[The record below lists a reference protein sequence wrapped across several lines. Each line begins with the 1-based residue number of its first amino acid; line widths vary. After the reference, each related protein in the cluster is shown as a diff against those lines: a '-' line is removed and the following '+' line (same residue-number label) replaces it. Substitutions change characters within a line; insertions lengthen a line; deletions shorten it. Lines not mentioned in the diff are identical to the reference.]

1 MEAHLRSELNG
12 LGLYSSLDQHNRYEF
27 SGHAFSFEDWFQ
39 HWAESPQTIERCG
52 QFSFTSTPKEFRE
65 RLDLLRCALARPGP
79 VQSVCIRDART
90 FAVAYVPELL
100 KAGAR
105 LRGGTRRKDRFR
117 RADSERA
124 GLPQSKQSE
133 AVVRSP

>member
-65 RLDLLRCALARPGP
+65 RLDLLRCALARRRVLFNRG
-79 VQSVCIRDART
+79 A
-90 FAVAYVPELL
+90 FAMLE
-100 KAGAR
+100 R
-105 LRGGTRRKDRFR
+105 LR
-117 RADSERA
+117 
-124 GLPQSKQSE
+124 LPTFQNC
-133 AVVRSP
+133 